1 MNDSTVTVKGGR
13 KHSSGKWLLLI
24 HQIPPKPD
32 YFRVKVRRRLQRMG
46 AVALKNSVYVLPSR
60 DDTLEDFR
68 WLLREVVAEGGEAT
82 VCEAE
87 LVEGI
92 TRAELEAMFAGE
104 RDAEYAA
111 LVTAAQGLATPADD
125 LGDAA
130 RSAELEA
137 EVGRL
142 WQRMEEIGAL
152 DFFGATGRKAAER
165 AIGVLEARLRRPRST
180 ASSPA
185 KRGGEDMQGHTWVTR
200 RDVYIDRIAS
210 AWLIRRFIDPKA
222 RFKFT
227 GAKTYNPRKGEV
239 RFDMFEAEFTHE
251 GDRCTFET
259 LLDRAGL
266 KDRGLRAIGE
276 IVHDI
281 DCKDAKFGRE
291 EASGIAA
298 LVRGLARAYRDDA
311 TRLERGA
318 AALDDLYASLR

>member
-1 MNDSTVTVKGGR
+1 MSDSVVTVKGR
-13 KHSSGKWLLLI
+13 QSAPSKWLLLI

-68 WLLREVVAEGGEAT
+68 WLLREIVAEGGEAT

-92 TRAELEAMFAGE
+92 TPAELAAMFTAE
-104 RDAEYAA
+104 QDAQYAA
-111 LVTAAQGLATPADD
+111 LVTAAQSLARPGDD
-125 LGDAA
+125 LADSA
-130 RSAELEA
+130 RVAELEA
-137 EVGRL
+137 ELGRL
-142 WQRMEEIGAL
+142 RRRMEEIEAM
-152 DFFGATGRKAAER
+152 DFFGATGHKAAER
-165 AIGVLEARLRRPRST
+165 AIATVEARLRKPRS
-180 ASSPA
+180 AAGGPA
-185 KRGGEDMQGHTWVTR
+185 QRGGEEMQGRTWVTR
-200 RDVYIDRIAS
+200 RDVYVDRIAS

-227 GAKTYNPRKGEV
+227 GAKSYTPKKGEV
-239 RFDMFEAEFTHE
+239 RFDMFEAEYTHE

-266 KDRGLRAIGE
+266 KDRALRAIGE

-281 DCKDAKFGRE
+281 DCKDAKYGRE
-291 EASGIAA
+291 EAPGIAA
-298 LVRGLARAYRDDA
+298 MIRGLARAYPDDA
-311 TRLERGA
+311 VRLERGA